1 MSVAK
6 PDDGVVVLGARQA
19 AVGLFLMVVLMG
31 TFGGLTYIVG
41 RMVMPSPAAA
51 VAPAPAPEES
61 EEQVLF
67 VSAVTE
73 KKTEAAEPAPSKP
86 VIDPAPD
93 ARPWKPASG
102 PHFREPAPGELFLQV
117 AAVDRGV
124 AEVFVEYLARREI
137 VAQYASGPDERSYRV
152 LVGPISTNA
161 QLQQLRERLEADG
174 FQPFVRRYQEAARTG
189 VTDSGD

>member
-1 MSVAK
+1 MFVAK

-31 TFGGLTYIVG
+31 SFGGLTYIVG

-51 VAPAPAPEES
+51 MAPEPEAA

-73 KKTEAAEPAPSKP
+73 KKTEAAEPAPAKP
-86 VIDPAPD
+86 VIEPAP
-93 ARPWKPASG
+93 AVRPWRPASG
-102 PHFREPAPGELFLQV
+102 SHFREPAPGELFLQV

-124 AEVFVEYLARREI
+124 AEVFVEYLARQEI

-161 QLQQLRERLEADG
+161 QLEGLRERLEANG
-174 FQPFVRRYQEAARTG
+174 FQPFVRRYQEPARNG
-189 VTDSGD
+189 ATDSGD